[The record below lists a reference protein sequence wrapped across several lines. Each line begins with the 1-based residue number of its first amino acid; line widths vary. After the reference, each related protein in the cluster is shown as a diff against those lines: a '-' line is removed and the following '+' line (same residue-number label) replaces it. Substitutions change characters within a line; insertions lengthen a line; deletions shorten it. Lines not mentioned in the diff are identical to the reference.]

1 MKKKLLRKWD
11 IILITAALLAAG
23 VFLLCI
29 NVFSTAGEY
38 AVVEVNGETVV
49 QLSLAEDTIYD
60 IEIEN
65 EVTNTLKI
73 ENGEAKMISADCPDK
88 ICVNH
93 RSISKNNES
102 IICLPNKV
110 IITIVSDAESDI
122 DGVAK

>member
-11 IILITAALLAAG
+11 MILITAALLGAG

-29 NVFSTAGEY
+29 YIFSGVGEY
-38 AVVEVNGETVV
+38 AVVEVNGETVAK
-49 QLSLAEDTIYD
+49 LSLAEDTVYD
-60 IEIEN
+60 VEIEN

-73 ENGEAKMISADCPDK
+73 ESGEAKMISADCPDK

-93 RSISKNNES
+93 RSINKNNES

>member
-1 MKKKLLRKWD
+1 MKKKFLRKWD
-11 IILITAALLAAG
+11 MILITAALLAAG
-23 VFLLCI
+23 VFMLCI
-29 NVFSTAGEY
+29 HVFSTAGEY
-38 AVVEVNGETVV
+38 AVVEVNGETVA
-49 QLSLAEDTIYD
+49 QLSLAEDTVYD

-93 RSISKNNES
+93 RSISKNNET

-110 IITIVSDAESDI
+110 IVTIVSDTESDI

>member
-1 MKKKLLRKWD
+1 M
-11 IILITAALLAAG
+11 AAG

-49 QLSLAEDTIYD
+49 QLSLAEDTVYD

>member
-49 QLSLAEDTIYD
+49 RLSLAEDTVYD

>member
-49 QLSLAEDTIYD
+49 QLSLAEDTVYD

-88 ICVNH
+88 ICVNQIGRAH
-93 RSISKNNES
+93 
-102 IICLPNKV
+102 V
-110 IITIVSDAESDI
+110 
-122 DGVAK
+122 

>member
-49 QLSLAEDTIYD
+49 QLSLAEDTVYD

-110 IITIVSDAESDI
+110 IITIVSDAVSDI

>member
-1 MKKKLLRKWD
+1 MKEKLLRKWD

-49 QLSLAEDTIYD
+49 QLSLAEDTVYD

>member
-11 IILITAALLAAG
+11 MILITAALLTAG

-49 QLSLAEDTIYD
+49 QLSLAEDTVYD

>member
-49 QLSLAEDTIYD
+49 QLSLAEDTVYD

-73 ENGEAKMISADCPDK
+73 ENGEAKMLSADCPDK

>member
-1 MKKKLLRKWD
+1 MKKKLLKKWD
-11 IILITAALLAAG
+11 MILITVALLAAG

-49 QLSLAEDTIYD
+49 QLSLAEDTVYD

>member
-49 QLSLAEDTIYD
+49 QLSLAEDTVYD

-93 RSISKNNES
+93 RRIKKNNES

>member
-49 QLSLAEDTIYD
+49 QLSLAEDTVYD

-88 ICVNH
+88 ICVKH

>member
-49 QLSLAEDTIYD
+49 KLSLAEDTVYD

>member
-49 QLSLAEDTIYD
+49 QLSLAEDTVYD

-65 EVTNTLKI
+65 EVINTLKI

>member
-49 QLSLAEDTIYD
+49 QLSLAEDTVYD

-93 RSISKNNES
+93 RSICKNNES
-102 IICLPNKV
+102 IICLPKKV

>member
-1 MKKKLLRKWD
+1 MKKKFLRKWD
-11 IILITAALLAAG
+11 MILITSALVAAAI
-23 VFLLCI
+23 FMLCI
-29 NVFSTAGEY
+29 HIFSDVGEY
-38 AVVEVNGETVV
+38 AVVEVNGETVAK
-49 QLSLAEDTIYD
+49 LSLAEDTVYD

-93 RSISKNNES
+93 RSISKNNET

-110 IITIVSDAESDI
+110 IVTIVSDTESDI

>member
-11 IILITAALLAAG
+11 MILITAALLAAG

-29 NVFSTAGEY
+29 NVFSGDGEY

-49 QLSLAEDTIYD
+49 QLPLAENAVYD
-60 IEIEN
+60 IDTGTN
-65 EVTNTLKI
+65 VTNTLKI

-110 IITIVSDAESDI
+110 IVMIVSDTESDI

>member
-49 QLSLAEDTIYD
+49 QLSLAEDTVYD

>member
-1 MKKKLLRKWD
+1 MKKKLLRKLD

-49 QLSLAEDTIYD
+49 QLSLAEDTVYD

>member
-23 VFLLCI
+23 GFLLCI

-49 QLSLAEDTIYD
+49 QLSLAEDTVYD

>member
-29 NVFSTAGEY
+29 NVFSTAGGY

>member
-49 QLSLAEDTIYD
+49 QLSLAEDTVYD

-73 ENGEAKMISADCPDK
+73 KNGEAKMISADCPDK